1 MTQTTAQVL
10 GADNAAA
17 KINFIAA
24 LYELNCFTN
33 QLKRDRVDVI
43 LSPEALEILDDYNV
57 TVDDND
63 DAIDDAVWDA
73 LRADCLGVDYS
84 ATWSSGSDYN
94 GEPQSF
100 KVWLTVGGPSCYI
113 VGDFGKHGI
122 VDQQSLEVRYSWAS
136 ESDYVRL
143 TESETEAIAWYV
155 EQVAV

>member
-1 MTQTTAQVL
+1 MTQTTAQVR

-94 GEPQSF
+94 GEPHSF

-113 VGDFGKHGI
+113 TGDFGKHGI
-122 VDQQSLEVRYSWAS
+122 VDTESLRVWFSWAS
-136 ESDYVRL
+136 DPDYVSL
-143 TESETEAIAWYV
+143 TEAEQEAVGWYV